1 MRYYQFSPHIYG
13 SHMKESAFRWIDKY
27 LIHLKIQEKFY
38 LLFLLPI
45 IALLS
50 LTAIMDSAADSM
62 MAETLEHEVQFIAS
76 MLDQQQVSRQDAVTL
91 LSQSA
96 EFSVGSGEHS
106 AAVNSGNYNISANSN
121 VTLWSALSA
130 LQVSLIIVVLFVMA
144 ISVYYIMTFI
154 GGAMF
159 AMNKSLETLESGD
172 LTQRMNYFPVR
183 DEFSTIAITI
193 DKLADREQQLVLAM
207 QESVALIQQMSSELS
222 QNSHRSSDASDKQLA
237 QLDLLS
243 SATEEMATSIQEVA
257 NYTHEASSQS
267 TDAMDSAR
275 FGQSQVD
282 SAVQAIRHLSEEI
295 NQAAHAVQELDSN
308 AAKIDDA
315 VATINGISQQT
326 NLLALNAAIEAARA
340 GEQGRGFAVV
350 ADEVRTLA
358 SRTQQATVE
367 IQAMI
372 EALQTNSKSLLT
384 LTSNTVSNAETGQEL
399 MQQVNNDISN
409 IADRNNTIAQSNNE
423 IATAASQQGEVA
435 MSIASTV
442 EDVRTQSNQVHQM
455 IKDSESNIEQLRLKG
470 QDLEL
475 LLNGLKA

>member
-1 MRYYQFSPHIYG
+1 MRYYQFPHHIYG
-13 SHMKESAFRWIDKY
+13 FHMKESAFRWIDKY

-62 MAETLEHEVQFIAS
+62 MAETLEHEVQFVAS
-76 MLDQQQVSRQDAVTL
+76 MLDQQNISRQDAVNL

-106 AAVNSGNYNISANSN
+106 AFVTSGNYSISADSN
-121 VTLWSALSA
+121 VTLWSTLSS
-130 LQVSLIIVVLFVMA
+130 LQISLIAAVLLLMA
-144 ISVYYIMTFI
+144 VGVYYIMTFI

-159 AMNKSLETLESGD
+159 TMNKALETLESGD
-172 LTQRMNYFPVR
+172 LTQRMNFFPVR
-183 DEFSTIAITI
+183 DEFSVIAITI

-222 QNSHRSSDASDKQLA
+222 QNSHKSSDASDKQLA

-275 FGQSQVD
+275 LGQSQVD
-282 SAVQAIRHLSEEI
+282 SAVKAIQALSEEI
-295 NQAAHAVQELDSN
+295 NQAAHAVQELDNN

-358 SRTQQATVE
+358 RRTQQATVE
-367 IQAMI
+367 IQSMI
-372 EALQTNSKSLLT
+372 EALQNNSKSLLT
-384 LTSNTVSNAETGQEL
+384 LTSNTVSNAETGQVL
-399 MQQVNNDISN
+399 MQQVHNDISN
-409 IADRNNTIAQSNNE
+409 IADRNNTISQSNNE

-435 MSIASTV
+435 VSIASTV
-442 EDVRTQSNQVHQM
+442 EDVRTQSNQVHKM

-475 LLNGLKA
+475 LLNGLKT

>member
-1 MRYYQFSPHIYG
+1 MRAYLILYG
-13 SHMKESAFRWIDKY
+13 LIMKESAFRWIDQY

-38 LLFLLPI
+38 LLFFLPLL
-45 IALLS
+45 ALIS
-50 LTAIMDSAADSM
+50 LAFIMNSAANTM
-62 MAETLEHEVQFIAS
+62 MAETLEHEVQFVAS
-76 MLDQQQVSRQDAVTL
+76 VLDQQNISREEAVTL

-96 EFSVGSGEHS
+96 EFTVNTGEHS
-106 AAVNSGNYNISANSN
+106 AYINSGNYTISANSDI
-121 VTLWSALSA
+121 TLWSSLTT
-130 LQVSLIIVVLFVMA
+130 LQISILTAILLMMA
-144 ISVYYIMTFI
+144 IGVYYIMTFI

-159 AMNKSLETLESGD
+159 TMNRSLETLESGD
-172 LTQRMNYFPVR
+172 LTQRLNFFPVR
-183 DEFSTIAITI
+183 DEFSTIAMTI
-193 DKLADREQQLVLAM
+193 DKLADREQKLVLAM

-222 QNSHRSSDASDKQLA
+222 QNSHKSSDASDKQLA

-275 FGQSQVD
+275 LGQSQVD
-282 SAVQAIRHLSEEI
+282 SAVQAIQALSEEI
-295 NQAAHAVQELDSN
+295 NQAAHAVQELDNN
-308 AAKIDDA
+308 AAKIDE
-315 VATINGISQQT
+315 VVTTINGISQQT

-367 IQAMI
+367 IQTMI
-372 EALQTNSKSLLT
+372 EALQNNSKSLLT
-384 LTSNTVSNAETGQEL
+384 LTSNTVSNAETGQKL
-399 MQQVNNDISN
+399 MHEVHNDIAN
-409 IADRNNTIAQSNNE
+409 IADRNHTIAQSNNE
-423 IATAASQQGEVA
+423 IATAATQQGEVA
-435 MSIASTV
+435 SSIAATV

-455 IKDSESNIEQLRLKG
+455 IKNSESNIEQLRLKG

>member
-1 MRYYQFSPHIYG
+1 MRYYQFPHHIYG

-62 MAETLEHEVQFIAS
+62 MAETLDHEVQFVAS
-76 MLDQQQVSRQDAVTL
+76 MLDQQNISRQDAVNL

-96 EFSVGSGEHS
+96 EFSVGSGEHT
-106 AAVNSGNYNISANSN
+106 AFVNSGNYSISADSN
-121 VTLWSALSA
+121 VTLWSTLSS
-130 LQVSLIIVVLFVMA
+130 LQISLIAAVLLLMA
-144 ISVYYIMTFI
+144 VGVYYIMTFI

-159 AMNKSLETLESGD
+159 TMNKALETLESGD
-172 LTQRMNYFPVR
+172 LTQRMNFFPVR
-183 DEFSTIAITI
+183 DEFSVIAITI
-193 DKLADREQQLVLAM
+193 DKLAEREQQLVLAM

-222 QNSHRSSDASDKQLA
+222 QNSHKSSDASDKQLA

-275 FGQSQVD
+275 LGQSQVD
-282 SAVQAIRHLSEEI
+282 SAVKAIQALSEEI
-295 NQAAHAVQELDSN
+295 NQAAHAVQELDDN

-367 IQAMI
+367 IQSMI
-372 EALQTNSKSLLT
+372 EALQNNSKSLLN

-399 MQQVNNDISN
+399 MQQVHNDISH

-435 MSIASTV
+435 VSIASTV
-442 EDVRTQSNQVHQM
+442 EDVRTQSNQVHKM

>member
-1 MRYYQFSPHIYG
+1 
-13 SHMKESAFRWIDKY
+13 MKESAFRWIDQY

-50 LTAIMDSAADSM
+50 LTAIMNSAADNM
-62 MAETLEHEVQFIAS
+62 MAETLEHEVQFVAT
-76 MLDQQQVSRQDAVTL
+76 MLDQQNISRQDAMSL
-91 LSQSA
+91 LAQSA
-96 EFSVGSGEHS
+96 EFSVGSGQHS
-106 AAVNSGNYNISANSN
+106 AYVNSGDYNISANSD
-121 VTLWSALSA
+121 VTLWSTLST
-130 LQVSLIIVVLFVMA
+130 LQLSLIAAVLLLMA
-144 ISVYYIMTFI
+144 VGVYYIMTFI

-159 AMNKSLETLESGD
+159 TMNKALETLESGD
-172 LTQRMNYFPVR
+172 LTQRMNFFPVR
-183 DEFSTIAITI
+183 DEFSIIAITI
-193 DKLADREQQLVLAM
+193 DKLAEREQQLVLAM

-222 QNSHRSSDASDKQLA
+222 QNSHKSSDASDKQLA

-275 FGQSQVD
+275 LGQSQVD
-282 SAVQAIRHLSEEI
+282 SAVQAIQHLSAEI

-308 AAKIDDA
+308 AAKIDEV

-367 IQAMI
+367 IQSMI
-372 EALQTNSKSLLT
+372 EALQNNSKSLLT
-384 LTSNTVSNAETGQEL
+384 LTANTVSNAETGQ
-399 MQQVNNDISN
+399 
-409 IADRNNTIAQSNNE
+409 
-423 IATAASQQGEVA
+423 
-435 MSIASTV
+435 
-442 EDVRTQSNQVHQM
+442 
-455 IKDSESNIEQLRLKG
+455 
-470 QDLEL
+470 
-475 LLNGLKA
+475 

>member
-1 MRYYQFSPHIYG
+1 
-13 SHMKESAFRWIDKY
+13 MKESAFRWIDKY

-38 LLFLLPI
+38 LLFVLPI

-62 MAETLEHEVQFIAS
+62 MAETLDHEVQFVAS
-76 MLDQQQVSRQDAVTL
+76 MLDQQNISRQDAVNL

-106 AAVNSGNYNISANSN
+106 AAVNSGNYSISANSN

-130 LQVSLIIVVLFVMA
+130 LQISLIIVVFLVMA
-144 ISVYYIMTFI
+144 ISVYYVMTFI

-159 AMNKSLETLESGD
+159 TMNKALETLESGD
-172 LTQRMNYFPVR
+172 LTQRMNFFPVR
-183 DEFSTIAITI
+183 DEFSVIAITI
-193 DKLADREQQLVLAM
+193 DKLAEREQQLVLAM

-222 QNSHRSSDASDKQLA
+222 QNSHKSSDASDKQLA

-243 SATEEMATSIQEVA
+243 SATEEMATSIKEVA

-275 FGQSQVD
+275 LGQSQVD
-282 SAVQAIRHLSEEI
+282 SAVKAIQALSEEI
-295 NQAAHAVQELDSN
+295 NQAANAVQELDSN

-384 LTSNTVSNAETGQEL
+384 LTSNTVNNAGIGQEL
-399 MQQVNNDISN
+399 MQHVHNDISN

-435 MSIASTV
+435 VSIASTV
-442 EDVRTQSNQVHQM
+442 EDVRTQSNQVHKM

>member
-1 MRYYQFSPHIYG
+1 MRAYLILYG
-13 SHMKESAFRWIDKY
+13 LIMKESAFRWIDQY

-38 LLFLLPI
+38 LLFFLPLL
-45 IALLS
+45 ALIS
-50 LTAIMDSAADSM
+50 LAFIMNSAANTM
-62 MAETLEHEVQFIAS
+62 MAETLEHEVQFVAS
-76 MLDQQQVSRQDAVTL
+76 VLDQQNISREEAVTL

-96 EFSVGSGEHS
+96 EFTVNTGEHS
-106 AAVNSGNYNISANSN
+106 AYINSGNYTISANSDI
-121 VTLWSALSA
+121 TLWSSLTT
-130 LQVSLIIVVLFVMA
+130 LQISILTAILLMMA
-144 ISVYYIMTFI
+144 IGVYYIMTFI

-159 AMNKSLETLESGD
+159 TMNRSLETLESGD
-172 LTQRMNYFPVR
+172 LTQRLNFFPVR
-183 DEFSTIAITI
+183 DEFSTIAMTI
-193 DKLADREQQLVLAM
+193 DKLADREQKLVLAM

-222 QNSHRSSDASDKQLA
+222 QNSHKSSDASDKQLA

-275 FGQSQVD
+275 LGQSQVD
-282 SAVQAIRHLSEEI
+282 SAVQAIQALSEEI
-295 NQAAHAVQELDSN
+295 NQAAHAVQELDNN
-308 AAKIDDA
+308 AAKIDE
-315 VATINGISQQT
+315 VVTTINGISQQT

-367 IQAMI
+367 IQTMI
-372 EALQTNSKSLLT
+372 EALQNNSKSLLT
-384 LTSNTVSNAETGQEL
+384 LTSNTVSNAETGQKL
-399 MQQVNNDISN
+399 MHEVHNDIAN
-409 IADRNNTIAQSNNE
+409 IADRNHTIAQSNNE
-423 IATAASQQGEVA
+423 IATAATQQGEVA
-435 MSIASTV
+435 SSIAATV
-442 EDVRTQSNQVHQM
+442 EDVRTQSNQVHKM

>member
-1 MRYYQFSPHIYG
+1 
-13 SHMKESAFRWIDKY
+13 MKESAFRWIDQY

-50 LTAIMDSAADSM
+50 LTAIMNSAADNM
-62 MAETLEHEVQFIAS
+62 MAETLEHEVQFVAT
-76 MLDQQQVSRQDAVTL
+76 MLDQQNISRQDAMSL
-91 LSQSA
+91 LAQSA
-96 EFSVGSGEHS
+96 EFSVGSGQHS
-106 AAVNSGNYNISANSN
+106 AYVNSGDYNISANSD
-121 VTLWSALSA
+121 VTLWSTLST
-130 LQVSLIIVVLFVMA
+130 LQLFLIAAVLLLMA
-144 ISVYYIMTFI
+144 VGVYYIMTFI

-159 AMNKSLETLESGD
+159 TMNKALETLESGD
-172 LTQRMNYFPVR
+172 LTQRMNFFPVR
-183 DEFSTIAITI
+183 DEFSIIAITI
-193 DKLADREQQLVLAM
+193 DKLAEREQQLVLAM

-222 QNSHRSSDASDKQLA
+222 QNSYKSSDASDKQLA

-275 FGQSQVD
+275 LGQSQVD
-282 SAVQAIRHLSEEI
+282 SAVQAIQHLSAEI

-308 AAKIDDA
+308 AAKIDEV

-367 IQAMI
+367 IQSMI
-372 EALQTNSKSLLT
+372 EALQNNSKSLLT
-384 LTSNTVSNAETGQEL
+384 LTANTVSNAETGQEL
-399 MQQVNNDISN
+399 MHQVHNDISS
-409 IADRNNTIAQSNNE
+409 IADRNDTIAQSNNE

-442 EDVRTQSNQVHQM
+442 EDVRTQSNQVHKM